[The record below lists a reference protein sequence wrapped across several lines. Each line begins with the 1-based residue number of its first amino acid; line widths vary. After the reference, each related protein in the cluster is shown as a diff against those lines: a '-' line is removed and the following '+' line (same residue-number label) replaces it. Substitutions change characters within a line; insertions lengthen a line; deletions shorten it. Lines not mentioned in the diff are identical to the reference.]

1 MQITD
6 MPIDQLVEN
15 PDNPRKQIGDVTDL
29 AASIREQ
36 GIKQPLTVT
45 PTGNMDIDGRET
57 YRIVIGHRR
66 YTAAKQAGLT
76 TVPVIIEDMTRR
88 QEREVMLVE
97 NCQRSDLTPLE
108 EADAYQGILD
118 LGASVEDA
126 ARKTGRSMQFVRD
139 RVKIASIPASVRT
152 HDEHFSQSSV
162 ARLLAIAEFQGDTDA
177 QKQLAE
183 TDDQNFQFRL
193 NRLRSQRA
201 ADHWFDTQVSM
212 LTAHG
217 IAIKPFQGSYWEFSP
232 GDEYERVMMATSSAS
247 TPRDATSIIDKL
259 DSVDGG
265 YDPEAVYG
273 DREHHAFLAFQ
284 RIPQDRLDKEQAI
297 KDEEKLRNA
306 RKTARTKVRHEFM
319 HAATDTRRAWLKQ
332 NMHAAT
338 KAKQTEATLLLA
350 RITLLGTTGYGFHM
364 PHMDSVVKTLG
375 AITGHEYRPGEWG
388 QYDSLE
394 NLACIRQHVST
405 LDWLIA
411 TMETVADTDSAWD
424 SESGCEDTKAYY
436 KALAVLGYQPS
447 SEETAALN
455 GAHALTKEDRK

>member
-1 MQITD
+1 MQVTD
-6 MPIDQLVEN
+6 MSIGQLAEN
-15 PDNPRKQIGDVTDL
+15 PDNPRKQIGDIADL

-76 TVPVIIEDMTRR
+76 AVPVIIEDMTRR

-126 ARKTGRSMQFVRD
+126 ARKTGRSTQFVRD
-139 RVKIASIPASVRT
+139 RVKIARIPASVRT
-152 HDEHFSQSSV
+152 RDEHFSQSSV
-162 ARLLAIAEFQGDTDA
+162 SRLLAIAEFQGDQQA
-177 QKQLAE
+177 QNLLTE
-183 TDDQNFQFRL
+183 TDDHDFDYELR
-193 NRLRSQRA
+193 RLRCKRDEDKWWDREEA
-201 ADHWFDTQVSM
+201 ELAK
-212 LTAHG
+212 AG
-217 IAIKPFQGSYWEFSP
+217 ITVKPITGAYWEFSVD
-232 GDEYERVMMATSSAS
+232 GYHRVMMIAS
-247 TPRDATSIIDKL
+247 INSPSEAVGVIDKL
-259 DSVDGG
+259 NGIDGG

-273 DREHHAFLAFQ
+273 DREHHVFLAFQ

-306 RKTARTKVRHEFM
+306 RKTARTKARHEFM
-319 HAATDTRRAWLKQ
+319 HAATDTRRAWLTQ
-332 NMHAAT
+332 NLHAAT
-338 KAKQTEATLLLA
+338 RAKQTEATLLLA
-350 RITLLGTTGYGFHM
+350 RLTLLGQTGYGFHT

-375 AITGHEYRPGEWG
+375 AITGHEYQPGEWG

-394 NLACIRQHVST
+394 NRAYIRENVST
-405 LDWLIA
+405 LDCLIA
-411 TMETVADTDSAWD
+411 LMETVADTDSAWD

-436 KALAVLGYQPS
+436 QALTVLGYQPS
-447 SEETAALN
+447 SEETAALD

>member
-6 MPIDQLVEN
+6 MPIGQLVEN
-15 PDNPRKQIGDVTDL
+15 PDNPRKQVGDIADL

-126 ARKTGRSMQFVRD
+126 ARKTGRSTKFVRD

-162 ARLLAIAEFQGDTDA
+162 SRLLAIAEFQGDQQA
-177 QKQLAE
+177 QNLLAE
-183 TDDQNFQFRL
+183 TDDHDFDFELR
-193 NRLRSQRA
+193 RLRRKRDDDKWWDRQEA
-201 ADHWFDTQVSM
+201 E
-212 LTAHG
+212 LTKAG
-217 IAIKPFQGSYWEFSP
+217 ITVKPIAGAYWEF
-232 GDEYERVMMATSSAS
+232 GVDGYERVMMTTAS
-247 TPRDATSIIDKL
+247 VGTPREAVSIIDRL
-259 DSVDGG
+259 NGIDGG
-265 YDPEAVYG
+265 YDTEAVYG
-273 DREHHAFLAFQ
+273 DREHHVFLAFQ

-306 RKTARTKVRHEFM
+306 RKTARTKARHEFM
-319 HAATDTRRAWLKQ
+319 HAATDTRRAWLRQ
-332 NMHAAT
+332 NLNAAPN
-338 KAKQTEATLLLA
+338 AKQTEAAIQLA
-350 RITLLGTTGYGFHM
+350 RLALLGTTGYGFHM
-364 PHMDSVVKTLG
+364 PHTDNVVKTLA
-375 AITGHEYRPGEWG
+375 AITGHEYQPGECG
-388 QYDSLE
+388 QYDSLA
-394 NLACIRQHVST
+394 NLAYIRQHVSM
-405 LDWLIA
+405 LDWLVA
-411 TMETVADTDSAWD
+411 LMETVADTDSAWD

-436 KALAVLGYQPS
+436 AALAVLGYAPS
-447 SEETAALN
+447 REETEALN
-455 GAHALTKEDRK
+455 GTHALTKEDRK

>member
-1 MQITD
+1 MQVTD

-66 YTAAKQAGLT
+66 YTAAKKAGIT
-76 TVPVIIEDMTRR
+76 TVPVIIEQMTRR

-139 RVKIASIPASVRT
+139 RVKIARIPASVRT

-162 ARLLAIAEFQGDTDA
+162 SRLLAIAEFQGDTDA

-183 TDDQNFQFRL
+183 TDDHDFSYELR
-193 NRLRSQRA
+193 RLRRKRDEDQWWDRQETKLNKA
-201 ADHWFDTQVSM
+201 
-212 LTAHG
+212 G
-217 IAIKPFQGSYWEFSP
+217 ITIKPINGAYWEFSVD
-232 GDEYERVMMATSSAS
+232 GYERVLMMTTAS
-247 TPRDATSIIDKL
+247 VGTPREAVSIIDRL
-259 DSVDGG
+259 NGVDGG

-306 RKTARTKVRHEFM
+306 RKTARTKARHEFM
-319 HAATDTRRAWLKQ
+319 RTATDTRRAWLRQ
-332 NMHAAT
+332 NLNAAPN
-338 KAKQTEATLLLA
+338 AKQTEAALQLA
-350 RITLLGTTGYGFHM
+350 RLALLGTTGYGFHM
-364 PHMDSVVKTLG
+364 PHMDSVVKTLA
-375 AITGHEYRPGEWG
+375 AITGHEYQPGEWG

-394 NLACIRQHVST
+394 NLAYIRQHIST

-411 TMETVADTDSAWD
+411 LMETVADTDSAWD

-436 KALAVLGYQPS
+436 TALAVLGYQPS

>member
-1 MQITD
+1 MHITD

-45 PTGNMDIDGRET
+45 PTGNMDIEGRET

-76 TVPVIIEDMTRR
+76 TVPVIIEGMTRR

-139 RVKIASIPASVRT
+139 RVKIARIPASVRT

-162 ARLLAIAEFQGDTDA
+162 SRLLAIAEFQGDTDA
-177 QKQLAE
+177 QNLLAE
-183 TDDQNFQFRL
+183 SDDHDFDYELR
-193 NRLRSQRA
+193 RLRRKRDEDKWWDRQE
-201 ADHWFDTQVSM
+201 TQ
-212 LTAHG
+212 LNKAG
-217 IAIKPFQGSYWEFSP
+217 ITVKPISGAYWEFSVD
-232 GDEYERVMMATSSAS
+232 GYERVLMMTPSWPTSEEA
-247 TPRDATSIIDKL
+247 RDIIDKL
-259 DSVDGG
+259 NGIDGG
-265 YDPEAVYG
+265 YDTEAVYG
-273 DREHHAFLAFQ
+273 DREHHVFLAFQ

-297 KDEEKLRNA
+297 KDEKKLRNA
-306 RKTARTKVRHEFM
+306 RKTARTKARHEFM
-319 HAATDTRRAWLKQ
+319 RTATDTRRAWLRQ
-332 NMHAAT
+332 NLNAAPN
-338 KAKQTEATLLLA
+338 AKQTEAALQLA
-350 RITLLGTTGYGFHM
+350 RLALLGTTGYGFHA
-364 PHMDSVVKTLG
+364 PHTDSTVKTLA
-375 AITGHEYRPGEWG
+375 AITGHDYQPGEWG

-394 NLACIRQHVST
+394 NLAYIRQHIST

-411 TMETVADTDSAWD
+411 LMETVADTDSAWD

-436 KALAVLGYQPS
+436 AALAVLGYQPS
-447 SEETAALN
+447 SEETEALN

>member
-1 MQITD
+1 MQVTD
-6 MPIDQLVEN
+6 MPIGQLAEN
-15 PDNPRKQIGDVTDL
+15 PDNPRKQIGDVSDL

-45 PTGNMDIDGRET
+45 PTGNMDIDGHET

-139 RVKIASIPASVRT
+139 RVKIARIPASVRT
-152 HDEHFSQSSV
+152 RDEHFSQSSV
-162 ARLLAIAEFQGDTDA
+162 SRLLAIAEFQGDQQA
-177 QKQLAE
+177 QNLLAE
-183 TDDQNFQFRL
+183 TDDYDFSFELR
-193 NRLRSQRA
+193 RLRSKRDEDQ
-201 ADHWFDTQVSM
+201 WFDREEAQ
-212 LTAHG
+212 LAKAG
-217 IAIKPFQGSYWEFSP
+217 ITVKPITGAYWEF
-232 GDEYERVMMATSSAS
+232 GVDGHERVMMMTAS
-247 TPRDATSIIDKL
+247 INTPREAVSVIDRL
-259 DSVDGG
+259 NGIDGG
-265 YDPEAVYG
+265 YDQEAVYG
-273 DREHHAFLAFQ
+273 DREHHVFLAFQ

-306 RKTARTKVRHEFM
+306 RKTARTKARHEFM
-319 HAATDTRRAWLKQ
+319 HAATDTRRAWLQQ
-332 NMHAAT
+332 NLHAAPS
-338 KAKQTEATLLLA
+338 AKQTEAVLQLA
-350 RITLLGTTGYGFHM
+350 RLDLLGTTGYGFHT
-364 PHMDSVVKTLG
+364 PHTDSIVKTIA
-375 AITGHEYRPGEWG
+375 AITGHEYQPGEWG

-394 NLACIRQHVST
+394 NLAYIRQHIST

-436 KALAVLGYQPS
+436 QALTVLGYQPS
-447 SEETAALN
+447 SEETAALD

>member
-76 TVPVIIEDMTRR
+76 TVPVIIERMTRR

-183 TDDQNFQFRL
+183 TDDHDFSYELR
-193 NRLRSQRA
+193 RLRRKRDEDQWWDRQETKLNKA
-201 ADHWFDTQVSM
+201 
-212 LTAHG
+212 G
-217 IAIKPFQGSYWEFSP
+217 ITVKPINGAYWEFSVD
-232 GDEYERVMMATSSAS
+232 GYERVLMMTPSWPTSEEA
-247 TPRDATSIIDKL
+247 RDIIDKL
-259 DSVDGG
+259 NGVDGG

-273 DREHHAFLAFQ
+273 DREHHVFLAFQ
-284 RIPQDRLDKEQAI
+284 RITQDRLDKEQAA

-306 RKTARTKVRHEFM
+306 RKTARTKARHEFM
-319 HAATDTRRAWLKQ
+319 RTATDTRRAWLKQ
-332 NMHAAT
+332 NMHAAP
-338 KAKQTEATLLLA
+338 KAKQTETTLLLA
-350 RITLLGTTGYGFHM
+350 RITLLGTTGYGFHT
-364 PHMDSVVKTLG
+364 PHMDSVVKTLA
-375 AITGHEYRPGEWG
+375 AITRHEYKSGEWG

-394 NLACIRQHVST
+394 NLAYIRKNIST

-411 TMETVADTDSAWD
+411 LMETVADTDSAWD
-424 SESGCEDTKAYY
+424 SENGCEDTKAYY
-436 KALAVLGYQPS
+436 QALAVLGYQPS
-447 SEETAALN
+447 SEETEALN
-455 GAHALTKEDRK
+455 GAHALTQEDRK

>member
-1 MQITD
+1 MQVTD

-139 RVKIASIPASVRT
+139 RVKIARIPASVRT

-162 ARLLAIAEFQGDTDA
+162 SRLLAIAEFDGDQQA
-177 QKQLAE
+177 QNLLAE
-183 TDDQNFQFRL
+183 TDDHDFSYELR
-193 NRLRSQRA
+193 RLRRKRDEDQWWDRQETKLNKA
-201 ADHWFDTQVSM
+201 
-212 LTAHG
+212 G
-217 IAIKPFQGSYWEFSP
+217 ITVKPMNGAYWEFSVD
-232 GDEYERVMMATSSAS
+232 GYERVLMMTPSWPTSEE
-247 TPRDATSIIDKL
+247 TRDIIDRL
-259 DSVDGG
+259 NGIDGG
-265 YDPEAVYG
+265 YDQEAVYG

-284 RIPQDRLDKEQAI
+284 HIPQDRLDKEQAI

-306 RKTARTKVRHEFM
+306 RKTARTKARHEFM
-319 HAATDTRRAWLKQ
+319 HAATDTRRAWLQQ
-332 NMHAAT
+332 NLHAAPN
-338 KAKQTEATLLLA
+338 AKQTEAALQLA
-350 RITLLGTTGYGFHM
+350 RLALLGTTGYGFHT
-364 PHMDSVVKTLG
+364 PHTDSIVKTLG
-375 AITGHEYRPGEWG
+375 AITGHEYQPGEWG

-394 NLACIRQHVST
+394 NLAYIRQHIST

-411 TMETVADTDSAWD
+411 LMETVADTDSAWD

-436 KALAVLGYQPS
+436 QALAVLGYQPS

>member
-6 MPIDQLVEN
+6 MPIVQLIEN
-15 PDNPRKQIGDVTDL
+15 PDNPRKQIGDIADL

-66 YTAAKQAGLT
+66 YNAAKQAGLT
-76 TVPVIIEDMTRR
+76 TVPVIIEQMTRR

-126 ARKTGRSMQFVRD
+126 ARKTGRSTQFVRD
-139 RVKIASIPASVRT
+139 RVKIARIPASVRT
-152 HDEHFSQSSV
+152 RDEHFSQSSV
-162 ARLLAIAEFQGDTDA
+162 SRLLAIAEFQGDQQA
-177 QKQLAE
+177 QNLLAE
-183 TDDQNFQFRL
+183 TDDHDFSFELR
-193 NRLRSQRA
+193 RLRRKRDEDKWWDRQEA
-201 ADHWFDTQVSM
+201 E
-212 LTAHG
+212 LTKAG
-217 IAIKPFQGSYWEFSP
+217 ITVKPIAGAYWEFSVD
-232 GDEYERVMMATSSAS
+232 GHERVMMMTPAS
-247 TPRDATSIIDKL
+247 INTPREAVSVIDRL
-259 DSVDGG
+259 NGIDGG
-265 YDPEAVYG
+265 YDPEAMYG
-273 DREHHAFLAFQ
+273 DREHHVFLAFQ

-306 RKTARTKVRHEFM
+306 RKTARTKARHEFM

-332 NMHAAT
+332 NLHAAPN
-338 KAKQTEATLLLA
+338 AKQTEATLKLA
-350 RITLLGTTGYGFHM
+350 RLALLGTTGYGFHT
-364 PHMDSVVKTLG
+364 PHTDSVVKTLA
-375 AITGHEYRPGEWG
+375 AITGHEYQPGEWG

-394 NLACIRQHVST
+394 NLTYIRQHIST

-411 TMETVADTDSAWD
+411 LMETVADTDSAWD

-436 KALAVLGYQPS
+436 QALAVLGYQPS
-447 SEETAALN
+447 REETEALD

>member
-1 MQITD
+1 MQVTD
-6 MPIDQLVEN
+6 MPINQLVEN
-15 PDNPRKQIGDVTDL
+15 PDNPRKQIGDIADL

-66 YTAAKQAGLT
+66 FNAAKQAGLT
-76 TVPVIIEDMTRR
+76 TVPVIVERMTRR

-118 LGASVEDA
+118 LGASVDDA
-126 ARKTGRSMQFVRD
+126 ARKTGRSAQFVRD
-139 RVKIASIPASVRT
+139 RVKIARIPASVRT

-162 ARLLAIAEFQGDTDA
+162 ARLLAIAEFQGDQQA
-177 QKQLAE
+177 QNLLAE
-183 TDDQNFQFRL
+183 TDDHNFDFELR
-193 NRLRSQRA
+193 RLRRKRDEDKWWDRQEAELSKA
-201 ADHWFDTQVSM
+201 
-212 LTAHG
+212 G
-217 IAIKPFQGSYWEFSP
+217 IIVKPITGAYWEF
-232 GDEYERVMMATSSAS
+232 GVDGHERVMMTTASVS
-247 TPRDATSIIDKL
+247 TPREATGIIDRL
-259 DSVDGG
+259 NGIDGG

-273 DREHHAFLAFQ
+273 DREHHVFLAFQ

-306 RKTARTKVRHEFM
+306 RKTARTKARHEFM
-319 HAATDTRRAWLKQ
+319 HTATDTRRAWLRQ
-332 NMHAAT
+332 NLNAAPN
-338 KAKQTEATLLLA
+338 AKQTEASLQLA
-350 RITLLGTTGYGFHM
+350 RLTLLGTNGYGFHT
-364 PHMDSVVKTLG
+364 PHMDSVVKTLA
-375 AITGHEYRPGEWG
+375 AITGHEYKPGEWG

-394 NLACIRQHVST
+394 NLAYIRESVST
-405 LDWLIA
+405 LDWLVA
-411 TMETVADTDSAWD
+411 LMETVADNDSAWD

-436 KALAVLGYQPS
+436 HALAVLGYQPS
-447 SEETAALN
+447 REETAALN

>member
-66 YTAAKQAGLT
+66 YTAAKKAGLT
-76 TVPVIIEDMTRR
+76 AVPVIIEDMTRR

-162 ARLLAIAEFQGDTDA
+162 SRLLAIAEFQGDQQA
-177 QKQLAE
+177 QNLLAE
-183 TDDQNFQFRL
+183 TDDHDFSYELR
-193 NRLRSQRA
+193 RLRRKRDEDQWWDRQE
-201 ADHWFDTQVSM
+201 TQ
-212 LTAHG
+212 LNKAG
-217 IAIKPFQGSYWEFSP
+217 ITVKPINGAYWEFNVD
-232 GDEYERVMMATSSAS
+232 GYERVLMM
-247 TPRDATSIIDKL
+247 TPAWPTPEETRDIIDKL
-259 DSVDGG
+259 NSIDGG

-297 KDEEKLRNA
+297 KDEEKLKNA
-306 RKTARTKVRHEFM
+306 RKTARTKARHEFM
-319 HAATDTRRAWLKQ
+319 HAATDTRRAWLNQ

-338 KAKQTEATLLLA
+338 RTKQTEAALLLA

-364 PHMDSVVKTLG
+364 PHMDSVVKTLA
-375 AITGHEYRPGEWG
+375 AITRHEYKPGEWG

-394 NLACIRQHVST
+394 NLAYVRENVST

-411 TMETVADTDSAWD
+411 LMETVAGTDSAWD
-424 SESGCEDTKAYY
+424 SENGCEDTKAYY
-436 KALAVLGYQPS
+436 KALTVLGYQPS

>member
-1 MQITD
+1 MQVTD

-118 LGASVEDA
+118 LGASVKDA
-126 ARKTGRSMQFVRD
+126 ARKTGRSTQFVRD
-139 RVKIASIPASVRT
+139 RVKIARIPASVRT
-152 HDEHFSQSSV
+152 HDEHFSQASV
-162 ARLLAIAEFQGDTDA
+162 SRLLAIAEFQGDQQA
-177 QKQLAE
+177 QNLLAE
-183 TDDQNFQFRL
+183 TDDHDFNFELR
-193 NRLRSQRA
+193 RLRSKRDEDKWWDREEA
-201 ADHWFDTQVSM
+201 E
-212 LTAHG
+212 LTKAG
-217 IAIKPFQGSYWEFSP
+217 IIVKPITGAYWEF
-232 GDEYERVMMATSSAS
+232 GVNGYERVMMTTANVD
-247 TPRDATSIIDKL
+247 TPREAAGVIDRL
-259 DSVDGG
+259 NGIDGG

-273 DREHHAFLAFQ
+273 DREHHVFLAFR

-297 KDEEKLRNA
+297 KDEEKLRYA
-306 RKTARTKVRHEFM
+306 RKTARTKARHEFM
-319 HAATDTRRAWLKQ
+319 RAATDTRRAWLAQ
-332 NMHAAT
+332 NLHAAPN
-338 KAKQTEATLLLA
+338 AKQTEAAILLA
-350 RITLLGTTGYGFHM
+350 RLALLGTNGYGFHA
-364 PHMDSVVKTLG
+364 PHTDSVVKTL
-375 AITGHEYRPGEWG
+375 AEITGHDYQHGEWG
-388 QYDSLE
+388 QLASLE
-394 NLACIRQHVST
+394 NLTYIRQHVST

-411 TMETVADTDSAWD
+411 LMETVADTDSAWD

-436 KALAVLGYQPS
+436 QALDILGYAPS
-447 SEETAALN
+447 LEETEALD

>member
-1 MQITD
+1 MQVTD

-45 PTGNMDIDGRET
+45 PAGNVDIDGRET

-66 YTAAKQAGLT
+66 YTAAKKAGLT
-76 TVPVIIEDMTRR
+76 TVPVIIEQMTRR

-118 LGASVEDA
+118 LGASVEEA
-126 ARKTGRSMQFVRD
+126 ARKTGRSNQFVRD
-139 RVKIASIPASVRT
+139 RVKIARIPASVRT

-183 TDDQNFQFRL
+183 SDDHNFSYELR
-193 NRLRSQRA
+193 RLRRKRDEDKWW
-201 ADHWFDTQVSM
+201 DHEEAE
-212 LTAHG
+212 LTKAG
-217 IAIKPFQGSYWEFSP
+217 IIVKPIAGAYWEF
-232 GDEYERVMMATSSAS
+232 GVDGHERVMMTTAS
-247 TPRDATSIIDKL
+247 VDTPREAVSIIDRL
-259 DSVDGG
+259 NGIDGG
-265 YDPEAVYG
+265 YDTEAVYG
-273 DREHHAFLAFQ
+273 DREHHVFLAFQ
-284 RIPQDRLDKEQAI
+284 HIPQDRLDKEQAI

-306 RKTARTKVRHEFM
+306 RKTARTKARHEFM
-319 HAATDTRRAWLKQ
+319 RTATDTRRAWLRQ
-332 NMHAAT
+332 NLNAAPN
-338 KAKQTEATLLLA
+338 AKQTEAVLQLA
-350 RITLLGTTGYGFHM
+350 RLALLGTTGYGFHA
-364 PHMDSVVKTLG
+364 PHMDSTVKTLA
-375 AITGHEYRPGEWG
+375 AITGHEYQPGEWG

-394 NLACIRQHVST
+394 NLAYIRQHIST

-411 TMETVADTDSAWD
+411 LMETVADTDSAWD
-424 SESGCEDTKAYY
+424 SESGCEDTKTYY
-436 KALAVLGYQPS
+436 TALAILGYQPS
-447 SEETAALN
+447 SEETEALN

>member
-1 MQITD
+1 MQITE
-6 MPIDQLVEN
+6 MPIGQLVEN
-15 PDNPRKQIGDVTDL
+15 PDNPRKQIGDIADL

-66 YTAAKQAGLT
+66 FNAAKQDGLT
-76 TVPVIIEDMTRR
+76 TVPVIIEQMTRR

-126 ARKTGRSMQFVRD
+126 ARKTGRSTQFVRD
-139 RVKIASIPASVRT
+139 RVKIARIPASVRT

-162 ARLLAIAEFQGDTDA
+162 SRLLAIAEFQGDQQA
-177 QKQLAE
+177 QNLLAE
-183 TDDQNFQFRL
+183 TDDHDFDFELR
-193 NRLRSQRA
+193 RLRRKR
-201 ADHWFDTQVSM
+201 DEDKWWDREETE
-212 LTAHG
+212 LTKAG
-217 IAIKPFQGSYWEFSP
+217 ITVKPITGAYWEF
-232 GDEYERVMMATSSAS
+232 GVDRHERVMMMTASINTSREAV
-247 TPRDATSIIDKL
+247 SIIDRL
-259 DSVDGG
+259 NSIDGG
-265 YDPEAVYG
+265 YDTEAVYG
-273 DREHHAFLAFQ
+273 DREHHVFLAFQ
-284 RIPQDRLDKEQAI
+284 RIPQDRLDNEQAI

-306 RKTARTKVRHEFM
+306 RKTARTKARHEFM
-319 HAATDTRRAWLKQ
+319 RTATDTRRAWLRQ
-332 NMHAAT
+332 NLNAAPN
-338 KAKQTEATLLLA
+338 AKQTEAALQLA
-350 RITLLGTTGYGFHM
+350 RLALLGTTGYGFHT
-364 PHMDSVVKTLG
+364 PHTDSVVKTLG
-375 AITGHEYRPGEWG
+375 VITWNEYQPGEWG

-394 NLACIRQHVST
+394 NLAYIRQHVST

-411 TMETVADTDSAWD
+411 LMETVADTDSAWD

-436 KALAVLGYQPS
+436 AALAVLGYEPS

>member
-1 MQITD
+1 MQVTD
-6 MPIDQLVEN
+6 MPIGQLVEN

-139 RVKIASIPASVRT
+139 RVKIARIPASVRT

-162 ARLLAIAEFQGDTDA
+162 SRLLAIAEFQGDQQA
-177 QKQLAE
+177 QNLLAE
-183 TDDQNFQFRL
+183 TDDHDFSYELR
-193 NRLRSQRA
+193 RLRRKRDEDQWWDRQE
-201 ADHWFDTQVSM
+201 TQ
-212 LTAHG
+212 LNKAG
-217 IAIKPFQGSYWEFSP
+217 ITVKPINGAYWEFSVD
-232 GDEYERVMMATSSAS
+232 GHERVLMMTPAWPTSEEA
-247 TPRDATSIIDKL
+247 RDIIDKL
-259 DSVDGG
+259 NSVDGG
-265 YDPEAVYG
+265 YDQEAVYG

-306 RKTARTKVRHEFM
+306 RKAARTKARHEFM
-319 HAATDTRRAWLKQ
+319 RAATDTRRAWLRQ
-332 NMHAAT
+332 NMHAGT
-338 KAKQTEATLLLA
+338 MTKQTEATLLIA
-350 RITLLGTTGYGFHM
+350 RITLLGKTGYGFHT

-375 AITGHEYRPGEWG
+375 AITGHEYQPGEWG

-394 NLACIRQHVST
+394 NLAYIRENIST

-436 KALAVLGYQPS
+436 KALAVLGYKPS

>member
-1 MQITD
+1 MQVTD

-15 PDNPRKQIGDVTDL
+15 PDNPRKQIGDIADL

-66 YTAAKQAGLT
+66 YNAAKQAGLT
-76 TVPVIIEDMTRR
+76 TVPVIVERMTRR

-126 ARKTGRSMQFVRD
+126 ARKTGRSTQFVRD
-139 RVKIASIPASVRT
+139 RVKIARIPASVRT

-162 ARLLAIAEFQGDTDA
+162 SRLLAIAEFQGDQQT
-177 QKQLAE
+177 QNLLAE
-183 TDDQNFQFRL
+183 TDDHDFSFELR
-193 NRLRSQRA
+193 RLRRKRDEDKWWDREEA
-201 ADHWFDTQVSM
+201 E
-212 LTAHG
+212 LTKAG
-217 IAIKPFQGSYWEFSP
+217 ITVKPINGAYWEF
-232 GDEYERVMMATSSAS
+232 GVDGHERVMMTTAS
-247 TPRDATSIIDKL
+247 VGTPREAVSIIDRL
-259 DSVDGG
+259 NGIDGG
-265 YDPEAVYG
+265 YDQEAVYG

-284 RIPQDRLDKEQAI
+284 RIPQDRLDKEQAA

-306 RKTARTKVRHEFM
+306 RKTARTKARHEFM
-319 HAATDTRRAWLKQ
+319 RAATDTRRAWLRQ
-332 NMHAAT
+332 NLNAAPN
-338 KAKQTEATLLLA
+338 AKQTEATIQLA
-350 RITLLGTTGYGFHM
+350 RLALLGTNGYGFHT
-364 PHMDSVVKTLG
+364 PHMDSTVKTLA
-375 AITGHEYRPGEWG
+375 AITGHEYKPGEWG

-394 NLACIRQHVST
+394 NLTYIRQHVST

-411 TMETVADTDSAWD
+411 LMETVADTDSAWD

-447 SEETAALN
+447 SEETEALN

>member
-6 MPIDQLVEN
+6 MPIGQLVEN
-15 PDNPRKQIGDVTDL
+15 PDNPRKQVGDIADL

-45 PTGNMDIDGRET
+45 PTGNMDIDGQET

-126 ARKTGRSMQFVRD
+126 ARKTGRSTKFVRD

-152 HDEHFSQSSV
+152 HDEHISQSSV
-162 ARLLAIAEFQGDTDA
+162 SRLLAIAEFQGDQQA
-177 QKQLAE
+177 QNLLAE
-183 TDDQNFQFRL
+183 TDDHDFDFELR
-193 NRLRSQRA
+193 RLRRKRDDDKWWDRQEA
-201 ADHWFDTQVSM
+201 E
-212 LTAHG
+212 LTKAG
-217 IAIKPFQGSYWEFSP
+217 ITVKPIAGAYWEF
-232 GDEYERVMMATSSAS
+232 GVDGYERVMMTTAS
-247 TPRDATSIIDKL
+247 VGTPREAVSIIDRL
-259 DSVDGG
+259 NGIDGG
-265 YDPEAVYG
+265 YDTEAVYG
-273 DREHHAFLAFQ
+273 DREHHVFLAFQ

-306 RKTARTKVRHEFM
+306 RKTARTKARHEFM
-319 HAATDTRRAWLKQ
+319 HAATDTRRAWLRQ
-332 NMHAAT
+332 NLNAAPN
-338 KAKQTEATLLLA
+338 AKQTEAAIQLA
-350 RITLLGTTGYGFHM
+350 RLALLGTTGYGFHM
-364 PHMDSVVKTLG
+364 PHTDNVVKTLA
-375 AITGHEYRPGEWG
+375 AITGHEYQPGEWG
-388 QYDSLE
+388 QYDSLA
-394 NLACIRQHVST
+394 NLAYIRQHVSM
-405 LDWLIA
+405 LDWLVA
-411 TMETVADTDSAWD
+411 LMETVADTDSAWD

-436 KALAVLGYQPS
+436 AALAVLGYAPS
-447 SEETAALN
+447 REETEALN
-455 GAHALTKEDRK
+455 GTHALTKEDRK

>member
-66 YTAAKQAGLT
+66 HAAAKQAGLT
-76 TVPVIIEDMTRR
+76 TVPVIVEDMTSR

-162 ARLLAIAEFQGDTDA
+162 SRLLAIAEFQGDQQA
-177 QKQLAE
+177 QNLLAE
-183 TDDQNFQFRL
+183 TDDHDFSYELR
-193 NRLRSQRA
+193 RLRRKRDEDQWWDRQETKLNKA
-201 ADHWFDTQVSM
+201 
-212 LTAHG
+212 G
-217 IAIKPFQGSYWEFSP
+217 ITVKPINGAYWEFSVE
-232 GDEYERVMMATSSAS
+232 GYERVLMM
-247 TPRDATSIIDKL
+247 TPSWPTPEEDRDIIDKL
-259 DSVDGG
+259 NSVDGG

-273 DREHHAFLAFQ
+273 DREHHAFLAFK
-284 RIPQDRLDKEQAI
+284 RIPQDRLDKEQAA

-306 RKTARTKVRHEFM
+306 RKTARTKARHEFM
-319 HAATDTRRAWLKQ
+319 RAATDTRRAWLKQ

-350 RITLLGTTGYGFHM
+350 RLTLLGKTGYGFHM

-375 AITGHEYRPGEWG
+375 AITGHEYQPGEWG
-388 QYDSLE
+388 QHDSLE
-394 NLACIRQHVST
+394 NLAYIRESVST

-411 TMETVADTDSAWD
+411 LMETVADTDSAWD

-436 KALAVLGYQPS
+436 EALAVIGYQAS
-447 SEETAALN
+447 SEETEALN
-455 GAHALTKEDRK
+455 GAHALTKGDRK